1 LIFPVLRYGFP
12 PYIYNLNKLFTGN
25 FEMTMQTNMNAM
37 KWIPALLLAAVLSAC
52 DSGPKVIEV
61 EDAQPQGGSAVNN
74 ALQGQT
80 GTAAADGGGQEQH
93 KVVAEETL
101 HTDKYTYVRASENGQ
116 SIWIAIPK
124 SNVQIGTTYYYTGGL
139 MKKNFQS
146 KEYDRVFET
155 LYLVSGLTTEPGGAQ
170 GGSGSAVDQAL
181 SGGPHNHEADIT
193 PPTSEI
199 AGAKGSVK
207 ISSLMANL
215 GKYDGKVIKVTG
227 KCVKLNPMI
236 MGRNWLHIQDGSANN
251 FDLTVTTTEQVQLG
265 SIVTMEGTI
274 ALNRDFGAGYK
285 YNVIMEGA
293 TVLK

>member
-1 LIFPVLRYGFP
+1 MKKRTKMKI
-12 PYIYNLNKLFTGN
+12 
-25 FEMTMQTNMNAM
+25 M
-37 KWIPALLLAAVLSAC
+37 KWIPVLVVAAGLGAC
-52 DSGPKVIEV
+52 DSGPKVIEA
-61 EDAQPQGGSAVNN
+61 EDTPAQGGSAVNSV
-74 ALQGQT
+74 LQGQT
-80 GTAAADGGGQEQH
+80 GMATAGGGGQEQH

-101 HTDKYTYVRASENGQ
+101 HTDKYTYVRVNENGQ
-116 SIWIAIPK
+116 SFWIAIPK

-170 GGSGSAVDQAL
+170 AGGGSAVDQAL
-181 SGGPHNHEADIT
+181 SGGPHSHEADVA

-199 AGAKGSVK
+199 AGAKGAVK

>member
-1 LIFPVLRYGFP
+1 M
-12 PYIYNLNKLFTGN
+12 KK
-25 FEMTMQTNMNAM
+25 QTKMSMM
-37 KWIPALLLAAVLSAC
+37 KWIPVLAVIAGLGAC

-61 EDAQPQGGSAVNN
+61 EDVPAQGGSAVNSV
-74 ALQGQT
+74 LQGQT
-80 GTAAADGGGQEQH
+80 GTTSAGGQEQH

-101 HTDKYTYVRASENGQ
+101 HTDKYTYVRVNENGQ
-116 SIWIAIPK
+116 SFWIAIPK
-124 SNVQIGTTYYYTGGL
+124 SNVQIGTTYYYSGGL

-155 LYLVSGLTTEPGGAQ
+155 LYLVPGLTTEPGGAQ
-170 GGSGSAVDQAL
+170 GGGSAVDQAL
-181 SGGPHNHEADIT
+181 SGGPHNHEADVA

-207 ISSLMANL
+207 IASLMANL

-236 MGRNWLHIQDGSANN
+236 MGRNWIHIQDGSANN
-251 FDLTVTTTEQVQLG
+251 FDLTVTTTDQVELG
-265 SIVTMEGTI
+265 SIVTLEGTI
-274 ALNRDFGAGYK
+274 GLNRDFGAGYK

-293 TVLK
+293 KTIK